1 MSGSP
6 GDLILGTGRASAR
19 EGQVTGTLDEIRCVW
34 PET

>member
-1 MSGSP
+1 MFGSAC
-6 GDLILGTGRASAR
+6 DLTLGTGRASAR